1 MPLNQSFQN
10 ELQFFHIKEH
20 ILKNKS
26 DFLSKPIGSIVFKL
40 AIPNMLTMSMWVI
53 TFIIEGWYIGQLGV
67 VPLAG
72 LALGFPML
80 FLLLMLSAG
89 TIGGA
94 ITGLVA
100 QKIGSNDIEAAEE
113 IAFSGLILT
122 ICLGIISAII
132 FLLFGKIIFSSL
144 GANEEVLNEVLK
156 YSDVLFSG
164 SFTIWI
170 ANGMAGVVRATGN
183 MFIAALFLGIGSLVQ
198 IILGGVFIFGVGPVQ
213 SMGISGSSLSIVIG
227 NGFAAFCLICFL
239 LFKCKTLKLRVST
252 RVISFQS
259 IISIVKLGSLASIN
273 AFCTWGSVVVITSF
287 MTNFGVQTLAGY
299 GIGARLEFLIIP
311 VVFGFGA
318 ASTALIGVNI
328 GANNLKRALNIGWVA
343 TLYSAL
349 AAGLIGF
356 AAYFYPSF
364 WSNAFTADQSAQIAC
379 KAYLEIVGPFYIFFA
394 IGLCLYFASQGA
406 GKVLWPAIAAIIRFL
421 IILIGSISISR
432 HSTTTIDDYFS
443 LISIAFLVQAL
454 ITSSAI
460 YFGAWNRRK
469 IIPKSK

>member
-1 MPLNQSFQN
+1 M
-10 ELQFFHIKEH
+10 
-20 ILKNKS
+20 KNKS
-26 DFLSKPIGSIVFKL
+26 DLLSAPIGSLVFKL

-53 TFIIEGWYIGQLGV
+53 TFIIEGWYVGQLGV

-100 QKIGSNDIEAAEE
+100 QEIGANDIKDAEE
-113 IAFSGLILT
+113 IALSGLILT

-132 FLLFGKIIFSSL
+132 FLIFGEMIYSSL
-144 GANEEVLNEVLK
+144 GAKNEVLEEVLR
-156 YSDVLFSG
+156 YSNVLFFG
-164 SFTIWI
+164 SISIWV

-183 MFIAALFLGIGSLVQ
+183 MFIASLFLGLGSLIQ
-198 IILGGVFIFGVGPVQ
+198 IILGAVFIFGIGPIQ

-227 NGFAAFCLICFL
+227 NGVAAICLLFFL
-239 LFKCKTLKLRVST
+239 LFKCETLKLTVSV
-252 RVISFQS
+252 RLINFQS

-273 AFCTWGSVVVITSF
+273 AFCTWGSVVVITSY

-318 ASTALIGVNI
+318 ASTALIGMNI

-343 TLYSAL
+343 TLYSGL
-349 AAGLIGF
+349 AAGVIGF
-356 AAYFYPSF
+356 GAYFYPSF
-364 WSNAFTADQSAQIAC
+364 WSNSFTSDQSAQVVC
-379 KAYLEIVGPFYIFFA
+379 NTYLEIVGPFYIFFA
-394 IGLCLYFASQGA
+394 SGLCLYFASQGA

-421 IILIGSISISR
+421 IVLIGSIFVSR
-432 HSTTTIDDYFS
+432 NSTVSIDDYFS
-443 LISIAFLVQAL
+443 LISLAFFVQAL
-454 ITSSAI
+454 ITATAI
-460 YFGAWNRRK
+460 YFGAWNRK
-469 IIPKSK
+469 KNHN

>member
-1 MPLNQSFQN
+1 M
-10 ELQFFHIKEH
+10 
-20 ILKNKS
+20 KNKS
-26 DFLSKPIGSIVFKL
+26 DLLSAPIGSLVFKL

-53 TFIIEGWYIGQLGV
+53 TFIIEGWYVGQLGV

-100 QKIGSNDIEAAEE
+100 QEIGANDIKAAEE
-113 IAFSGLILT
+113 IALSGLILT

-132 FLLFGKIIFSSL
+132 FLIFGEIIYSSL
-144 GANEEVLNEVLK
+144 GAKNEVLEEVLR
-156 YSDVLFSG
+156 YSNVLFFG
-164 SFTIWI
+164 SISIWV

-183 MFIAALFLGIGSLVQ
+183 MFIASLFLGLGSLVQ
-198 IILGGVFIFGVGPVQ
+198 IILGAVFIFGIGPIQ

-227 NGFAAFCLICFL
+227 NSFAAICL
-239 LFKCKTLKLRVST
+239 LFFLVFKCETLKLRVSV
-252 RVISFQS
+252 RLINFQS

-273 AFCTWGSVVVITSF
+273 AFCTWGSVVVITSY

-318 ASTALIGVNI
+318 ASTALIGMNI

-343 TLYSAL
+343 TLYSGL
-349 AAGLIGF
+349 AAGVIGF
-356 AAYFYPSF
+356 GAYFYPSF
-364 WSNAFTADQSAQIAC
+364 WSNSFTSDQSAQVVCNI
-379 KAYLEIVGPFYIFFA
+379 YLEIVGPFYIFFA
-394 IGLCLYFASQGA
+394 SGLCLYFASQGA

-421 IILIGSISISR
+421 IVLIGSIFVSR
-432 HSTTTIDDYFS
+432 NSTVSIDDYFS
-443 LISIAFLVQAL
+443 LISLAFFVQAL
-454 ITSSAI
+454 ITATAI
-460 YFGAWNRRK
+460 YFGAWNRK
-469 IIPKSK
+469 KNHN

>member
-1 MPLNQSFQN
+1 M
-10 ELQFFHIKEH
+10 
-20 ILKNKS
+20 KNKS
-26 DFLSKPIGSIVFKL
+26 DLLSAPIGSLVFKL
-40 AIPNMLTMSMWVI
+40 AIPNMVTMSMWVI

-100 QKIGSNDIEAAEE
+100 QKIGANDIKAAEE
-113 IAFSGLILT
+113 IALSGLILT

-132 FLLFGKIIFSSL
+132 FLIFGEIIYSSL
-144 GANEEVLNEVLK
+144 GAKNEVLEEVLR
-156 YSDVLFSG
+156 YSNVLFFG
-164 SFTIWI
+164 SFSIWI

-183 MFIAALFLGIGSLVQ
+183 MFIASLFLGLGSLVQ
-198 IILGGVFIFGVGPVQ
+198 IILGAVFIFGIGPIK

-227 NGFAAFCLICFL
+227 NGVAAICLLFFL
-239 LFKCKTLKLRVST
+239 LFKCETLKLTVSV
-252 RVISFQS
+252 RLVNFQS

-273 AFCTWGSVVVITSF
+273 AFCTWGSVVVITSY

-318 ASTALIGVNI
+318 ASTALIGMNI

-343 TLYSAL
+343 TLYSGL
-349 AAGLIGF
+349 AAGVIGF
-356 AAYFYPSF
+356 GAYFYPSF
-364 WSNAFTADQSAQIAC
+364 WSNSFTSDQSAQAVC
-379 KAYLEIVGPFYIFFA
+379 NVYLEIVGPFYIFFA
-394 IGLCLYFASQGA
+394 SGLCLYFASQGA

-421 IILIGSISISR
+421 IVLIGSIYVSR
-432 HSTTTIDDYFS
+432 NSTVSIDDYFS
-443 LISIAFLVQAL
+443 IISLAFFVQAL
-454 ITSSAI
+454 ITATAI
-460 YFGAWNRRK
+460 YFGAWNRK
-469 IIPKSK
+469 KNYK

>member
-1 MPLNQSFQN
+1 M
-10 ELQFFHIKEH
+10 
-20 ILKNKS
+20 KNKS
-26 DFLSKPIGSIVFKL
+26 DLLSAPIGSLVFKL
-40 AIPNMLTMSMWVI
+40 AIPNMVTMSMWVI

-100 QKIGSNDIEAAEE
+100 QKIGANDIKAAEE
-113 IAFSGLILT
+113 IALSGLILT
-122 ICLGIISAII
+122 ICLGVISAII
-132 FLLFGKIIFSSL
+132 FLFFGEIIYSSL
-144 GANEEVLNEVLK
+144 GAKNEVLEEVLR
-156 YSDVLFSG
+156 YSNVLFFG
-164 SFTIWI
+164 SFSIWI

-183 MFIAALFLGIGSLVQ
+183 MFIASLFLGLGSLVQ
-198 IILGGVFIFGVGPVQ
+198 IILGAVFIFGIGPIQ

-227 NGFAAFCLICFL
+227 NGFAATCL
-239 LFKCKTLKLRVST
+239 LFFLVFKCETLKLRVSV
-252 RVISFQS
+252 RLINFQS

-273 AFCTWGSVVVITSF
+273 AFCTWGSVVVITSY

-318 ASTALIGVNI
+318 ASTALIGMNV
-328 GANNLKRALNIGWVA
+328 GANNLKRALNIGWIA

-349 AAGLIGF
+349 AAGVIGF
-356 AAYFYPSF
+356 GAYFYPSF
-364 WSNAFTADQSAQIAC
+364 WSNSFTTDQSAQAVCDI
-379 KAYLEIVGPFYIFFA
+379 YLEIVGPFYIFFA
-394 IGLCLYFASQGA
+394 SGLCLYFASQGA

-421 IILIGSISISR
+421 IVLIGSIYVSR
-432 HSTTTIDDYFS
+432 NSTVSIDDYFS
-443 LISIAFLVQAL
+443 IISLAFFVQAL
-454 ITSSAI
+454 ITATAI
-460 YFGAWNRRK
+460 YFGAWNRKRLNHK
-469 IIPKSK
+469 D

>member
-1 MPLNQSFQN
+1 M
-10 ELQFFHIKEH
+10 
-20 ILKNKS
+20 KNKS
-26 DFLSKPIGSIVFKL
+26 DLLSAPIGSLVFKL

-100 QKIGSNDIEAAEE
+100 QKIGANDIKAAEE
-113 IAFSGLILT
+113 IALSGLILT
-122 ICLGIISAII
+122 ICLGVISAII
-132 FLLFGKIIFSSL
+132 FLFFGEIIYSSL
-144 GANEEVLNEVLK
+144 GAKNEVLEEVLR
-156 YSDVLFSG
+156 YSNVLFFG
-164 SFTIWI
+164 SFSIWI

-183 MFIAALFLGIGSLVQ
+183 MFIASLFLGLGSLVQ
-198 IILGGVFIFGVGPVQ
+198 IILGAVFIFGIGPIQ

-227 NGFAAFCLICFL
+227 NGVAAICLLFFL
-239 LFKCKTLKLRVST
+239 LFKCETLKLTVSV
-252 RVISFQS
+252 RLINFQS

-273 AFCTWGSVVVITSF
+273 AFCTWGSVVVITSY
-287 MTNFGVQTLAGY
+287 MTIFGVQTLAGY

-318 ASTALIGVNI
+318 ASTALIGINI

-343 TLYSAL
+343 TLYSGL
-349 AAGLIGF
+349 AAGVIGF
-356 AAYFYPSF
+356 GAYFYPSF
-364 WSNAFTADQSAQIAC
+364 WSNSFTSDQSAQAVCNI
-379 KAYLEIVGPFYIFFA
+379 YLEIVGPFYIFFA
-394 IGLCLYFASQGA
+394 SGLCLYFASQGA

-421 IILIGSISISR
+421 IVLIGSIYVSR
-432 HSTTTIDDYFS
+432 NSTVSIDDYFS
-443 LISIAFLVQAL
+443 IISLAFFVQAL
-454 ITSSAI
+454 ITATAI
-460 YFGAWNRRK
+460 YFGAWNRK
-469 IIPKSK
+469 KNYK

>member
-1 MPLNQSFQN
+1 M
-10 ELQFFHIKEH
+10 
-20 ILKNKS
+20 KNKPEL
-26 DFLSKPIGSIVFKL
+26 LSAPIGSLVFKL

-100 QKIGSNDIEAAEE
+100 QKIGANDIKAAEE
-113 IAFSGLILT
+113 IALSGLILT
-122 ICLGIISAII
+122 ICLGVISAII
-132 FLLFGKIIFSSL
+132 FLFFGEIIYSSL
-144 GANEEVLNEVLK
+144 GAKNEVLEEVLK
-156 YSDVLFSG
+156 YSNVLFFG
-164 SFTIWI
+164 SFSIWI

-183 MFIAALFLGIGSLVQ
+183 MFVAALFLGLGSLVQ
-198 IILGGVFIFGVGPVQ
+198 IILGAVFIFGIGPIQ

-227 NGFAAFCLICFL
+227 NGFAAICL
-239 LFKCKTLKLRVST
+239 LFFLVFKCETLKLRVSV
-252 RVISFQS
+252 RLINFQS
-259 IISIVKLGSLASIN
+259 IISIIKLGSLASIN
-273 AFCTWGSVVVITSF
+273 AFCTWGSVVVMTSY

-318 ASTALIGVNI
+318 ASTALIGMNI
-328 GANNLKRALNIGWVA
+328 GANNLKRAVNIGWVA

-349 AAGLIGF
+349 AAGIIGF
-356 AAYFYPSF
+356 GAYFYPSF
-364 WSNAFTADQSAQIAC
+364 WSISFTSDQSAQAVC
-379 KAYLEIVGPFYIFFA
+379 NVYLEIVGPFYIFFA
-394 IGLCLYFASQGA
+394 SGLCLYFASQGA

-421 IILIGSISISR
+421 IVLIGSIYVSR
-432 HSTTTIDDYFS
+432 NFTASFDDYLS

-454 ITSSAI
+454 ITATAI
-460 YFGAWNRRK
+460 YFGAWNRK
-469 IIPKSK
+469 TLNHKD

>member
-1 MPLNQSFQN
+1 M
-10 ELQFFHIKEH
+10 
-20 ILKNKS
+20 KNKS
-26 DFLSKPIGSIVFKL
+26 DLLSAPIGSTVFKL
-40 AIPNMLTMSMWVI
+40 AIPNMITMSMWVI
-53 TFIIEGWYIGQLGV
+53 TFIIEGWYVGQLGV
-67 VPLAG
+67 VPLGG

-100 QKIGSNDIEAAEE
+100 QKIGANDIEAAEK

-122 ICLGIISAII
+122 LCLGIISAII
-132 FLLFGKIIFSSL
+132 FLLFGKIIYSSL
-144 GANEEVLNEVLK
+144 GARNEVLDEVLR
-156 YSDVLFSG
+156 YSNVLFSG

-183 MFIAALFLGIGSLVQ
+183 MFIAALFLGLGSLVQ
-198 IILGGVFIFGVGPVQ
+198 VILGGIFIFGLGPIQ
-213 SMGISGSSLSIVIG
+213 SMGISGSSLSIVFG
-227 NGFAAFCLICFL
+227 NGFAAVCILFFLI
-239 LFKCKTLKLRVST
+239 FKCETLKLRLLT
-252 RVISFQS
+252 RFIDPQS
-259 IISIVKLGSLASIN
+259 IISIVKQGSLASIN
-273 AFCTWGSVVVITSF
+273 AFCTWGSVVVITSY

-318 ASTALIGVNI
+318 ASTALIGINI
-328 GANNLKRALNIGWVA
+328 GANNLERALNIGWIA

-356 AAYFYPSF
+356 GAYFYPNF
-364 WSNAFTADQSAQIAC
+364 WSNAFTSDQSAQEVC
-379 KAYLEIVGPFYIFFA
+379 KVYLETVGPFYIFFA
-394 IGLCLYFASQGA
+394 SGLCLYFASQGA

-421 IILIGSISISR
+421 IVLIGSISISKN
-432 HSTTTIDDYFS
+432 TTVSIDEYFS

-460 YFGAWNRRK
+460 YFGAWNNRTK
-469 IIPKSK
+469 TQNDGLK

>member
-1 MPLNQSFQN
+1 M
-10 ELQFFHIKEH
+10 
-20 ILKNKS
+20 KNKPEL
-26 DFLSKPIGSIVFKL
+26 LSAPIGSLVFKL

-100 QKIGSNDIEAAEE
+100 QKIGANDIKAAEK
-113 IAFSGLILT
+113 IALSGLILT
-122 ICLGIISAII
+122 ICLGVISAII
-132 FLLFGKIIFSSL
+132 FLFFGEIIYSSL
-144 GANEEVLNEVLK
+144 GAKNEVLEEVLK
-156 YSDVLFSG
+156 YSNVLFFG
-164 SFTIWI
+164 SFSIWI

-183 MFIAALFLGIGSLVQ
+183 MFVAALFLGLGSLVQ
-198 IILGGVFIFGVGPVQ
+198 IILGAVFIFGIGPIQ
-213 SMGISGSSLSIVIG
+213 SMGISGSSFSIVIG
-227 NGFAAFCLICFL
+227 NGFAAICL
-239 LFKCKTLKLRVST
+239 LFFLVFKCETLKLRVSV
-252 RVISFQS
+252 RLINFQS

-273 AFCTWGSVVVITSF
+273 AFCTWGSVVVITSY

-318 ASTALIGVNI
+318 ASTALIGMNI
-328 GANNLKRALNIGWVA
+328 GANNLKRAVNIGWVA

-349 AAGLIGF
+349 AAGIIGF
-356 AAYFYPSF
+356 GAYFYPSF
-364 WSNAFTADQSAQIAC
+364 WSNSFTTDQSAQAVC
-379 KAYLEIVGPFYIFFA
+379 NVYLEIVGPFYIFFA
-394 IGLCLYFASQGA
+394 SGLCLYFASQGA

-421 IILIGSISISR
+421 IVLIGSIYVSR
-432 HSTTTIDDYFS
+432 NSTVSIDDYFS
-443 LISIAFLVQAL
+443 LISLAFFIQAL
-454 ITSSAI
+454 ITATAI
-460 YFGAWNRRK
+460 YFGAWNRK
-469 IIPKSK
+469 KNHKEEAK